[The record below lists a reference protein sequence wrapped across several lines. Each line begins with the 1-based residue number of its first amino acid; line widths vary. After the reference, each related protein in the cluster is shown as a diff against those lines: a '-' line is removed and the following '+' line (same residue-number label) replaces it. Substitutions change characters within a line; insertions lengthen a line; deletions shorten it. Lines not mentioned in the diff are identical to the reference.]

1 MSMAAFESVIGLF
14 RDPSRVE
21 EVRSRALPDGLAA
34 VIRIAAG
41 DEDLVREWSGDS
53 GESAEVVGEA
63 CVFFL
68 QQVLFAP
75 GADSYRVLGAAPDAP
90 QARLREHYGLLMRW
104 LHPDRQGDD
113 GWESIYADRVNQAW
127 QDLKTP
133 KRRAEYDS
141 QPREGGASQSSSGN
155 GNAITTYRV
164 PTMSARPMPRGPVL
178 SGSLVQRLPAITLG
192 ILGVAALAMVALVYW
207 SRHSDD
213 RLLLTR
219 AQPATHDAPQ
229 EASHAARAP
238 DSGADSTSTVV
249 PAVSAGA
256 DHAAVADLSST
267 VASVPGDLTTPTT
280 EALVADGG
288 VGLEAGSVEDPALL
302 ATSAGEASADSVDEA
317 TVPSVAMPD
326 HSGTAL
332 AMVPS
337 EPADIMP
344 ADPNPPEPVPSGATP
359 DPALAAPTAVSA
371 ASTDAQPTTV
381 LARNSPGES
390 LRPENRMEPSS
401 PPTTVSAAPA
411 PVAKDAEST
420 SAAVALQE
428 PSKESFRAEGAVAAR
443 HGATESP
450 VQAPQPATAA
460 VKAEPAAPVPVP
472 AGTAQLAQT
481 PASNPRAGDADTGK
495 PVPAPASPTQPKA
508 PAAAS
513 AATAPSTA
521 QVSRPDRL
529 PDGRREVAGDVRRGD
544 STSVAAATPTVEAG
558 RPPQPAIAESAAK
571 EAPVAAPS
579 AAMASADRLPVSPP
593 APSAR
598 PADGVPPVTP
608 AGAQASVP
616 VSSPASDARVAAPP
630 AQSVPEEVAARVVQ
644 EIVAAYAAG
653 DMRSFDRVVAPGSG
667 QQASNLRQHLL
678 ESDMR
683 FLELTPG
690 VWRAHEGAT
699 SAEVRF
705 RLTVLPK
712 GERKARTETG
722 TVSISVTMVN
732 GQARITH
739 FDWPTASSP

>member
-21 EVRSRALPDGLAA
+21 EVRSRVLPDGLAA

-53 GESAEVVGEA
+53 GQSAEVVIEA

-113 GWESIYADRVNQAW
+113 GWESIYADRVNRAW

-155 GNAITTYRV
+155 GNAISAYRI
-164 PTMSARPMPRGPVL
+164 PTMSTRPMPRGPVL

-192 ILGVAALAMVALVYW
+192 ILGVAALAMVALVFW

-219 AQPATHDAPQ
+219 AQPATHDALQ
-229 EASHAARAP
+229 EASPAVRPP
-238 DSGADSTSTVV
+238 DSGEDSISPVV

-256 DHAAVADLSST
+256 DDAAVADVSST
-267 VASVPGDLTTPTT
+267 AGSVAGDLTTPTT
-280 EALVADGG
+280 EALVANGG
-288 VGLEAGSVEDPALL
+288 VGQEARSIEDPARL
-302 ATSAGEASADSVDEA
+302 ATSAGQASAASADEA
-317 TVPSVAMPD
+317 TVPSVAMSD
-326 HSGTAL
+326 RSGMAL

-344 ADPNPPEPVPSGATP
+344 ADPNPPESVPSGARP
-359 DPALAAPTAVSA
+359 DPALAAPTAISA

-390 LRPENRMEPSS
+390 LQTENRMGPSS
-401 PPTTVSAAPA
+401 PPTTVPAAPA
-411 PVAKDAEST
+411 PVAKGAEST

-428 PSKESFRAEGAVAAR
+428 PSTASFPAEGAVAAR
-443 HGATESP
+443 NGATQSP
-450 VQAPQPATAA
+450 VQPPQPATAA
-460 VKAEPAAPVPVP
+460 VKAEPAVSVPSP
-472 AGTAQLAQT
+472 ATMAQLAQI
-481 PASNPRAGDADTGK
+481 PASNPRGGHAAGS
-495 PVPAPASPTQPKA
+495 PAQAEA
-508 PAAAS
+508 PAA
-513 AATAPSTA
+513 
-521 QVSRPDRL
+521 L
-529 PDGRREVAGDVRRGD
+529 
-544 STSVAAATPTVEAG
+544 
-558 RPPQPAIAESAAK
+558 
-571 EAPVAAPS
+571 PS
-579 AAMASADRLPVSPP
+579 AAMASADRPPASPP
-593 APSAR
+593 APSTR
-598 PADGVPPVTP
+598 PADGVPPLTP
-608 AGAQASVP
+608 AVAQASVP
-616 VSSPASDARVAAPP
+616 ISSLASDAQLAVPP

-653 DMRSFDRVVAPGSG
+653 DMRGFDRVVAPGSG

-699 SAEVRF
+699 SADVRF

-732 GQARITH
+732 GQARVTH
-739 FDWPTASSP
+739 FDWRTASSP